1 MHKGMRMLGALTM
14 AAALTLSA
22 CGGSS
27 ESAGSSTAETA
38 AGYGFTYE
46 DHRYVPGMDAEE
58 ALSLLG
64 EPTASRDVNNCAR
77 GSVRKAY
84 SYGDRDF
91 EVFADLNESETKDVI
106 KTITLMSGKVSTE
119 EGLSVGDEESRVTEV
134 YPDCTEENGEYTA
147 EKDGTEVVVSI
158 NKLRGTVSYITY
170 QTAE

>member
-1 MHKGMRMLGALTM
+1 MHKGIRMLGALTM

-27 ESAGSSTAETA
+27 ESAGSSAAETA

-77 GSVRKAY
+77 GAVRKAY
-84 SYGDRDF
+84 SYG
-91 EVFADLNESETKDVI
+91 
-106 KTITLMSGKVSTE
+106 
-119 EGLSVGDEESRVTEV
+119 
-134 YPDCTEENGEYTA
+134 A
-147 EKDGTEVVVSI
+147 E
-158 NKLRGTVSYITY
+158 
-170 QTAE
+170 